1 MPGRVVGEAEA
12 GDLVSLAVP
21 LHLQGD
27 SAGHNNMH
35 KLQGCLGPCTNTP
48 STGLRC
54 HFSLPSLMRIS
65 LPANPNPELHMKG
78 NSGKHSSSLAK
89 LTQCKTARVMN
100 SRVRKNRCEYGKKY
114 LKSSKAL
121 YSVFNCGNRHFFF
134 FFMKT
139 LIVKIYDKLPF
150 HLC

>member
-27 SAGHNNMH
+27 PAGHNNVH
-35 KLQGCLGPCTNTP
+35 KLRGAAPTPQAQGLGVTLAFQVSCKF
-48 STGLRC
+48 L
-54 HFSLPSLMRIS
+54 FLPTLTH
-65 LPANPNPELHMKG
+65 NYTG

-89 LTQCKTARVMN
+89 STQCKTARVIN

-114 LKSSKAL
+114 LKRSKAL
-121 YSVFNCGNRHFFF
+121 YSVFNCCNRHLFFF
-134 FFMKT
+134 HEN
-139 LIVKIYDKLPF
+139 INCENI
-150 HLC
+150 